1 MGNEL
6 RTKQPHESREPYG
19 RPVVYLDRTTDA
31 PYITGMHT
39 VIETPD
45 YLREASKYG
54 LDEED
59 RAELV
64 TFLASE
70 PDAGQP
76 IPGTGGYRKLRLAG
90 RGKGKSG
97 GYRVITF
104 FTGPNIPV
112 FLITI
117 YSKGEQDDLSPS
129 QKRTMMMMSK
139 TLVASYERK
148 RAVRRR

>member
-1 MGNEL
+1 M
-6 RTKQPHESREPYG
+6 Q
-19 RPVVYLDRTTDA
+19 
-31 PYITGMHT
+31 T
-39 VIETPD
+39 VIETAEF
-45 YLREASKYG
+45 LREAARCG
-54 LDEED
+54 LDGEG

-117 YSKGEQDDLSPS
+117 YSKGEQDDLSQA
-129 QKRTMMMMSK
+129 QKRTMMQMSK

-148 RAVRRR
+148 RTVRRR